1 MPKSWTLAALADATQ
16 TTVQGNPDK
25 SLLAV
30 ASIEQAQA
38 TDLSY
43 IRDRKYTHLLQ
54 TSQAGALILTAD
66 LAAQYQGD
74 ALISTNPY
82 LTYARVVTL
91 FNPMYRPLAGIH
103 ASAVIAADVELGEGV
118 HIGANAVLE
127 SGVKV
132 GAGAVIG
139 AGCALGR
146 NVSLGANSFLYP
158 HVIVYSDT
166 HIGQRAILHSGAV
179 IGADGF
185 GFVPESNGWYKIPQI
200 GYVSVGDDVEIGA
213 NTCIDRAAMGT
224 TRIGNGVKLDNLIH
238 IAHNV
243 QIGDY
248 TVIAACTGIAGSARI
263 GSHCQISGMCS
274 IAGHLT
280 IADRVTITGT
290 SFVINS
296 INEPGVYSSGVTVE
310 EHGLWRKNAVRF
322 RQLDQMARRLASVEK
337 QLAELKNNK
346 D

>member
-1 MPKSWTLAALADATQ
+1 MSKIWTLAELAAATQ
-16 TTVQGNPDK
+16 TKVQGQASKPIY
-25 SLLAV
+25 AV

-38 TDLSY
+38 QEISY
-43 IRDRKYTHLLQ
+43 IRDQKYFHLLH

-66 LAAQYQGD
+66 LAAHYQGD

-82 LTYARVVTL
+82 LTYARVVSL
-91 FNPMYRPLAGIH
+91 LYPMPRPAAGIH
-103 ASAVIAADVELGEGV
+103 PTAVIAEDVVLGEGV
-118 HIGANAVLE
+118 HIGAHAVLE
-127 SGVKV
+127 TGVQI

-139 AGCALGR
+139 AGC
-146 NVSLGANSFLYP
+146 SLGAQVKLGAYAFLHP
-158 HVIVYSDT
+158 KVVLYSQT
-166 HIGQRAILHSGAV
+166 EIGERALIHSGAV

-185 GFVPESNGWYKIPQI
+185 GFVPEVSGWYKIPQI
-200 GYVSVGDDVEIGA
+200 GYVSIGNDVEIGA
-213 NTCIDRAAMGT
+213 NTCIDRAAMGV
-224 TRIGNGVKLDNLIH
+224 TRIGHGVKLDNQIH

-243 QIGDY
+243 QIGDH

-296 INEPGVYSSGVTVE
+296 ITESGVYSSGVTVE

-322 RQLDQMARRLASVEK
+322 RQLDQMARRLAKLEK
-337 QLAELKNNK
+337 QLAELQKNK

>member
-1 MPKSWTLAALADATQ
+1 MAQSWSLAEIAVATQ
-16 TTVQGNPDK
+16 TTVQGNSEK
-25 SLLAV
+25 RVQTV
-30 ASIEQAQA
+30 APIEQAQA
-38 TDLSY
+38 NDISY
-43 IRDRKYTHLLQ
+43 IRDRKYFNLLQ

-74 ALISTNPY
+74 ALISANPY

-91 FNPMYRPLAGIH
+91 FNPMHRPEAGIH
-103 ASAVIAADVELGEGV
+103 PSAVIAADVELGADV
-118 HIGANAVLE
+118 HIDANAVLE
-127 SGVKV
+127 AGVKV
-132 GAGAVIG
+132 GAGTVIG
-139 AGCALGR
+139 AGCNLGR
-146 NVSLGANSFLYP
+146 NVSVGANSFLYP
-158 HVIVYSDT
+158 HVMLYSNT
-166 HIGQRAILHSGAV
+166 EIGDRAIIHSGAV
-179 IGADGF
+179 LGADGF
-185 GFVPESNGWYKIPQI
+185 GFVPDTNGWYKIPQV
-200 GYVSVGDDVEIGA
+200 GSVSVGDDVEIGA
-213 NTCIDRAAMGT
+213 QTCIDRAAMGT

-243 QIGDY
+243 QIGDH
-248 TVIAACTGIAGSARI
+248 TVIAACTGIAGSAHI
-263 GSHCQISGMCS
+263 GSYCQISGMCS

-296 INEPGVYSSGVTVE
+296 ITEPGVYSSGVTVE

-337 QLAELKNNK
+337 QLAELQNNK

>member
-1 MPKSWTLAALADATQ
+1 MSKTWTLAELADATQ
-16 TTVQGNPDK
+16 TTVQGNADK
-25 SLLAV
+25 LIQAV

-38 TDLSY
+38 HELSY
-43 IRDRKYTHLLQ
+43 IRDRKYFNLLN
-54 TSQAGALILTAD
+54 TSKAGALILTAD

-74 ALISTNPY
+74 ALISRNPY

-91 FNPMYRPLAGIH
+91 FNPLHRPAAGIH
-103 ASAVIAADVELGEGV
+103 PSAVIADDVSLGADI

-132 GAGAVIG
+132 GAGTVIS
-139 AGCALGR
+139 AGCYLGR
-146 NVSLGANSFLYP
+146 NVHLGADSFLYP
-158 HVIVYSDT
+158 KVILYSDT
-166 HIGQRAILHSGAV
+166 EVGERAIIHSGAV

-185 GFVPESNGWYKIPQI
+185 GFVPESTGWYKIPQI
-200 GYVSVGDDVEIGA
+200 GNVILGDDVEIGA
-213 NTCIDRAAMGT
+213 NTCLDRAAMGS
-224 TRIGNGVKLDNLIH
+224 TRLGHGVKLDNLIH

-243 QIGDY
+243 QIGDH
-248 TVIAACTGIAGSARI
+248 TVIAACTGIAGSAKI

-274 IAGHLT
+274 IAGHLV

-296 INEPGVYSSGVTVE
+296 ITEPGVYSSGVTVE

-322 RQLDQMARRLASVEK
+322 RQLDQMARRLASLEK
-337 QLAELKNNK
+337 QLAELQNNK